1 MKSTVYAFRNLD
13 RMNVN
18 QQVRERT
25 LMPIKILQR
34 RIEDVVLD
42 CRISRYPKWMNTDRV
57 MVASDIKH
65 AIKTDCFLAPDES
78 RDPNSYMTAKDH
90 AARVAWL
97 IKFSDLEKVTITIA
111 ENKVVDGNH
120 RLSACIYSKIKVIN
134 CVVIPYTFQLKRLG
148 VNQFSV
154 WFA

>member
-1 MKSTVYAFRNLD
+1 MKSIVYAFRNLD

-18 QQVRERT
+18 HLVRERT

-34 RIEDVVLD
+34 RIEEVVLD
-42 CRISRYPKWMNTDRV
+42 CQILRYPKWMNTDRV

-65 AIKTDCFLAPDES
+65 AIKAGFFLAPDES
-78 RDPNSYMTAKDH
+78 RDPNSYMTAQDH

-97 IKFSDLEKVTITIA
+97 IKFADLEKVTITIA

-134 CVVIPYTFQLKRLG
+134 CVVISASSK
-148 VNQFSV
+148 VSV
-154 WFA
+154 IAA

>member
-1 MKSTVYAFRNLD
+1 MKSIVYAFRNLD

-18 QQVRERT
+18 HLVRERT

-34 RIEDVVLD
+34 RIEEVVLD
-42 CRISRYPKWMNTDRV
+42 CQILRYPKWMNTDRV
-57 MVASDIKH
+57 MVAGDIKH
-65 AIKTDCFLAPDES
+65 AIKAGCFLAPDES
-78 RDPNSYMTAKDH
+78 RDPNSYMTAQDH

-97 IKFSDLEKVTITIA
+97 IKFADLEKITITIA

-134 CVVIPYTFQLKRLG
+134 CVVISASSK
-148 VNQFSV
+148 VSV
-154 WFA
+154 IAA

>member
-1 MKSTVYAFRNLD
+1 MKSIVYAFLNLD
-13 RMNVN
+13 RMSVN
-18 QQVRERT
+18 QLVRERT

-42 CRISRYPKWMNTDRV
+42 CRILRYPKWMNTDRA
-57 MVASDIKH
+57 MVAGDIKH
-65 AIKTDCFLAPDES
+65 AIKAGCFFSPDES
-78 RDPNSYMTAKDH
+78 RDPNSYMTAQDH

-97 IKFSDLEKVTITIA
+97 IKFADLEKVTITIA

-134 CVVIPYTFQLKRLG
+134 CVVISI
-148 VNQFSV
+148 FSKV
-154 WFA
+154 SVIAA